1 MRLARF
7 ASFKAVTCMS
17 LELNHTSMT
26 STNKGS
32 STVSLM
38 LDCAGEQFT
47 YIKALD
53 CLEFGTWS
61 DLLETATSA
70 EVVGAGFCV
79 SAQGILEQLRE
90 LVVPA
95 TKSTLLR
102 CAWHRMPSAIRLMGI
117 RRNWIAGLAKNMAKP
132 CSHHNSEPQPSFCCQ
147 AVLWNRH
154 LAPWPRRFWFRATF
168 TLTCARIHVFD
179 HSGQPGK
186 SKPVNSEFPCCM

>member
-26 STNKGS
+26 SANKGS

-102 CAWHRMPSAIRLMGI
+102 CAWHRMLSAIMLMGI
-117 RRNWIAGLAKNMAKP
+117 FGGIGLLVWQRKWPNHARTTTANHSQA
-132 CSHHNSEPQPSFCCQ
+132 SVVRLCCGIGI
-147 AVLWNRH
+147 
-154 LAPWPRRFWFRATF
+154 WPRGHAGFGFAQ
-168 TLTCARIHVFD
+168 LLLLHA
-179 HSGQPGK
+179 P
-186 SKPVNSEFPCCM
+186 